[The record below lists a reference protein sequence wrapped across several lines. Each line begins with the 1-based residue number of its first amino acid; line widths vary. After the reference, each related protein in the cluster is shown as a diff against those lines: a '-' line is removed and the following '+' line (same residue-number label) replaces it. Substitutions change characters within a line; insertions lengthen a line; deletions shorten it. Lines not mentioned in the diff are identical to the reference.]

1 MRVALLILLL
11 ATTSACKLAIFG
23 RSKAAHTRTSQPLSV
38 PASAT
43 NSTDTFQ
50 TKVRPI
56 LEARCQPCHFQ
67 GGKMYEQLPFD
78 RPATIK
84 RLGEK
89 LFTRIK
95 DPKEQQVIRE
105 FLGPAQVGHQ

>member
-1 MRVALLILLL
+1 MRVALLILVL
-11 ATTSACKLAIFG
+11 ATTSACKLATFG
-23 RSKAAHTRTSQPLSV
+23 NPKAAHTRTSQPLSV
-38 PASAT
+38 PASPAT
-43 NSTDTFQ
+43 NSSDAFQ
-50 TKVRPI
+50 TRVKPI

-67 GGKMYEQLPFD
+67 GGQMYERLPFD
-78 RPATIK
+78 RPATIN

-105 FLGPAQVGHQ
+105 FLASK

>member
-1 MRVALLILLL
+1 MRVVLLLL
-11 ATTSACKLAIFG
+11 AFAATSACKLATIG
-23 RSKAAHTRTSQPLSV
+23 SSRVAHAQPPTTV
-38 PASAT
+38 NAPASRAT
-43 NSTDTFQ
+43 SSTDTFQ
-50 TKVRPI
+50 TRVRPI

-67 GGKMYEQLPFD
+67 GGKMYEQMPFD
-78 RPATIK
+78 RPATIS

-105 FLGPAQVGHQ
+105 FLAQSR